1 MLYGTGRTLK
11 LAVAVVDG
19 IFMTAVLWVLAWL
32 PTKVRDPIY
41 PALYQY
47 WSGCFVRIMGVDLR
61 LHHKNRLPLP
71 EHYLL
76 VANHPSSFEDAGIPH
91 SFPVRAIA
99 KKELTAVPILGRI
112 GQAAGTVFVSR
123 EDKESRKQAAKAAV
137 DFLKTGNN
145 LVVFPEGGCYPRLR
159 DFFHQGTFQLAID
172 AEVKILPVYIEYEAL
187 NDFAWGDESM
197 AKNMYKIF
205 NAPSSIAH
213 FHVYDAIDP
222 NDFDGKESLTEHV
235 HKKFQQW
242 EDQCLA

>member
-47 WSGCFVRIMGVDLR
+47 WSGCFVRIMGVDLHV
-61 LHHKNRLPLP
+61 HHKNRLALP

-159 DFFHQGTFQLAID
+159 EFFHQGTFQLAID
-172 AEVKILPVYIEYEAL
+172 AGVKILPVYIEYEAL

-197 AKNMYKIF
+197 PQNMYKIF

-235 HKKFQQW
+235 HKQFQQW
-242 EDQCLA
+242 EDQYLA